1 VNNNDDD
8 DETLLAQRTSPV
20 SDGGL
25 STPHTNF
32 GGGGLGSDTQ
42 PGRPFGRSGRGS
54 PPYLKTHLARIT
66 EELKLG
72 SYDTRKSEEVK
83 AMIRDLYEM
92 FPE

>member
-1 VNNNDDD
+1 MDSGTYN

-42 PGRPFGRSGRGS
+42 PGRPVGRSGRGS
-54 PPYLKTHLARIT
+54 GY
-66 EELKLG
+66 
-72 SYDTRKSEEVK
+72 
-83 AMIRDLYEM
+83 
-92 FPE
+92 